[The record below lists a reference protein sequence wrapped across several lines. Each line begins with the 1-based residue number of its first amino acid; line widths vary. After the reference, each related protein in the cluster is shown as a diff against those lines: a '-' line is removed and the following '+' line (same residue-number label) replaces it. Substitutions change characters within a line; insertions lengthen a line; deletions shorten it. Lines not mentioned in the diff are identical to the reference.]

1 MPNNEVDPAARVDY
15 PARVSALAT
24 SSQDGPPP
32 DAILISAASNIR
44 YLSGFTGSNALLLV
58 TRGGATLFT
67 DPRYAIQAAQECP
80 FPARIE
86 KGPLIQ
92 AVSRALKA
100 TKVRR
105 LAFERNR
112 MGFDAWETLKRAVP
126 PSCNLLPVNSAVER
140 LRMRKSPQEVEW
152 IRESV
157 ETNSRALRRA
167 MKRFRAGMR
176 ESELAAE
183 IDYQSRRAGAEMPAF
198 ETIVAAGPRSALP
211 HARPTHA
218 KIETKAM
225 LLIDMGAFQ
234 NGYASDMTRTMF
246 VGKAPKRFKTMYRA
260 VLEAQLAA
268 IDTVRPGVSAAK
280 VDLAARAVLESSGFG
295 DAFVHSTGHGLGLE
309 IHEPP
314 RIGKKEKTVVEA
326 GFVITIEPGVYFEDY
341 GGIRIEDTVVV
352 TDTGCEILTPTSK
365 ELVEL

>member
-1 MPNNEVDPAARVDY
+1 VPDNQVDYAARVG
-15 PARVSALAT
+15 ALAT

-32 DAILISAASNIR
+32 DAILISAASNIH
-44 YLSGFTGSNALLLV
+44 YLSGFTGSNALLLIA
-58 TRGGATLFT
+58 RGSATLFT
-67 DPRYAIQAAQECP
+67 DPRYTIQAAQQCP
-80 FPARIE
+80 FPARVE
-86 KGPLIQ
+86 KGPLVQ
-92 AVSRALKA
+92 AVSNVLK
-100 TKVRR
+100 TSKVRR

-112 MGFDAWETLKRAVP
+112 ISFEAWETLKRAVP
-126 PSCNLLPVNSAVER
+126 PTCGLLPVNSAVER
-140 LRMRKSPQEVEW
+140 LRMRKSPQEIEW

-198 ETIVAAGPRSALP
+198 ETIVAAGLRSALP
-211 HARPTHA
+211 HARPTDA
-218 KIETKAM
+218 KIVTKSA

-234 NGYASDMTRTMF
+234 NGYASDMTRTMY

-268 IDTVRPGVSAAK
+268 IKAVRPGVSAAK

-309 IHEPP
+309 IHESP
-314 RIGKKEKTVVEA
+314 RIGKKEKSLLET

-341 GGIRIEDTVVV
+341 GGVRIEDTVVV
-352 TDTGCEILTPTSK
+352 TDAGCEILTPTSK